1 MLRPAILR
9 LGQAGM
15 LAARGPLR
23 SQVRHA
29 NIEFPY
35 RGLITA
41 SKGLHRRAD
50 ALMGFFWF
58 WILWHTWHTP
68 EDILGH
74 FPWPKTEEWTD
85 EELGIPPL
93 DEDD

>member
-9 LGQAGM
+9 LGQASM
-15 LAARGPLR
+15 LATRAPFK
-23 SQVRHA
+23 SQVRHL
-29 NIEFPY
+29 EFPY
-35 RGLITA
+35 RGMITA
-41 SKGLHRRAD
+41 RPGLQRRAD

-58 WILWHTWHTP
+58 WILWHTWHSP

-74 FPWPKTEEWTD
+74 FPWPRAEEWSD